1 MEDSIIHFV
10 VSDVNLGSD
19 ILLVDNVS
27 GLDSEGDPKE
37 DAIELHIGAG
47 NKEMIVPNL
56 SFRDMVL
63 GKIKDGS
70 LVMPRRNRKNVVR
83 KDGGAYVVNNCLIP
97 WAIIDLIF
105 YMWKMETSMIKDN
118 GKTGAGNSRPGM
130 HRVGKALAVEF
141 RKKGGSLIGSIALTK
156 EVGLCSGIK
165 VGLQCTNIQGL
176 RELANS
182 QEVEVVCVDIV
193 ILVPVTLNPSNN
205 KVFWVLGKTGLTDKV
220 GATDEVVC

>member
-1 MEDSIIHFV
+1 
-10 VSDVNLGSD
+10 
-19 ILLVDNVS
+19 
-27 GLDSEGDPKE
+27 
-37 DAIELHIGAG
+37 
-47 NKEMIVPNL
+47 MIVPNL

-205 KVFWVLGKTGLTDKV
+205 KVFWVLETQ
-220 GATDEVVC
+220 DESTLRNTIDMEYAHGVVEGNVRWRSNLEYARDGSSK